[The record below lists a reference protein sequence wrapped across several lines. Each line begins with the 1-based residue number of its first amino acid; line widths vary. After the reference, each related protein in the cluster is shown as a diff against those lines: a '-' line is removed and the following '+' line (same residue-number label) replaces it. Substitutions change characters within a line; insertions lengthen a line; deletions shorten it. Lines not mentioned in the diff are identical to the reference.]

1 MQTVYIG
8 NTLVNDIFLGSQ
20 RMDDVFENPSSVFTT
35 EYLVVAGGGRGA
47 NGTATRRGGGAGAGG
62 LLSGSVSLLTNTIN
76 QIDTNMNQ
84 YNYDLGTIAKQIF
97 DAHSRTFLSY
107 FDFNEMNRIINQQ
120 QQVIIDSNNN
130 NNNNALLPIINGSS
144 NNSPSSSTNS
154 SSSSSSHS
162 NEIQRILNLVI

>member
-1 MQTVYIG
+1 MSENKKKNIIAESKEFKSNKEEPQQQT
-8 NTLVNDIFLGSQ
+8 
-20 RMDDVFENPSSVFTT
+20 
-35 EYLVVAGGGRGA
+35 
-47 NGTATRRGGGAGAGG
+47 
-62 LLSGSVSLLTNTIN
+62 LTNTIN

-130 NNNNALLPIINGSS
+130 NNNNNALLPIINGSS

>member
-1 MQTVYIG
+1 MSENKKQNIIAESKEFISNKAEQQQQQT
-8 NTLVNDIFLGSQ
+8 
-20 RMDDVFENPSSVFTT
+20 
-35 EYLVVAGGGRGA
+35 
-47 NGTATRRGGGAGAGG
+47 
-62 LLSGSVSLLTNTIN
+62 LTNTIN

-130 NNNNALLPIINGSS
+130 NNTILPIINGSS

-154 SSSSSSHS
+154 SSSSSNNNNNN